1 MFTCVIR
8 YTVEPDR
15 LDELRAYARSWI
27 ALIRKY
33 GGEHHGYFMPLA
45 GEAVP
50 DATFSFP
57 GRGVEAPRNIAYA
70 LFSFPSSEAYERY
83 RTDVK
88 AAAGKVDGVD
98 FPEAAKAVNSYPIAQ
113 IKTGKNPSAGKEFSA
128 FVLSPT
134 GKAVLRQAGFEP
146 AS

>member
-33 GGEHHGYFMPLA
+33 GGVHHGYFMPA
-45 GEAVP
+45 GGEELP

-57 GRGVEAPRNIAYA
+57 GRGVEAPANIAFA
-70 LFSFPSSEAYERY
+70 LFTFPSVEAYERY
-83 RTDVK
+83 RADVK
-88 AAAGKVDGVD
+88 ADPECVAATK
-98 FPEAAKAVNSYPIAQ
+98 
-113 IKTGKNPSAGKEFSA
+113 
-128 FVLSPT
+128 
-134 GKAVLRQAGFEP
+134 RFEEQP
-146 AS
+146 WFTQYERSFLIPLFE